1 MNIINDMLVDKCFL
15 DNANARAVVPAYKE
29 KTDSGNPITLTDSV
43 ENKSLGMKLYGWSK
57 QVVTT
62 GKNLINA
69 DEYYSQFKQSD
80 GTYKGENTVI
90 NKIAIPLAHF
100 VGKRIVISANIDFP
114 STIDTMQIRAAI
126 GENNYYGDIV
136 YPNTNKRSVL
146 TVTVQTQNDNF
157 WFTYGSG
164 SGQVIISDIQVELGS
179 TATSYEPYTGGMRSP
194 SPEYPQEIVS
204 AGQKLSTGKNLIN
217 ADDYYSVYKQAD
229 GMYKVDDVKL
239 NDIIIFFDSSMV
251 GKTYTASCNLNCP
264 NTVSSVVLEANID
277 GKKVL
282 GNIIPTNKSGIS
294 KVTFTPKTA
303 RDSIKITYGSGRG
316 DIIFSDFQI
325 EAGSFAT
332 SYEPYTGGVPT
343 LYQKGIEVNVRGKN
357 LVDIYGYSA
366 NGMDNP
372 EEKRVLK
379 NAYGTTLN
387 TTEKTD
393 KLIVNQEILDGATA
407 TNYTS
412 GYFCIGINRKLE
424 TGKDYIITFRIN
436 VIRNP
441 LTVSDI
447 FVSFNGIEFDE
458 AKVIGDKVTVKTKYK
473 EFGERQYIEVR
484 NRGISLEIS
493 DFMITEVGE
502 TDDYVPYTEQSVKL
516 YHILNAISV
525 ASGGNIMIGGQQYI
539 ADYVDVE
546 RGKLVKK
553 LKSFTI
559 SDIKTV
565 STWGVNENADNIT
578 GFYFYTSENGLP
590 KTNNDVMA
598 STILQYVDGTLGGK
612 NVGCA
617 MSSDIHNN
625 YAILS
630 VPTNMLE
637 DISSDENACA
647 SLVKICENT
656 NAIFFYSM
664 ESPIETDL
672 APEEIETY
680 KNLVTY
686 AGTTIVENDSDCWM
700 DVTYKAGTSGKSKN
714 EALRWYFKNVMPL
727 VE

>member
-114 STIDTMQIRAAI
+114 STIDTMKIRAAI
-126 GENNYYGDIV
+126 GEKNYYGDIV

-157 WFTYGSG
+157 WVTYGSG

-217 ADDYYSVYKQAD
+217 ADEYYSQFKQSD

-264 NTVSSVVLEANID
+264 NTVSGVVLEANID

-343 LYQKGIEVNVRGKN
+343 LYQKDIEVRVTGKN
-357 LVDIYGYSA
+357 LFGGKAFVDKIVELGGTLVGDNVKIDASKISGNLIYKFTDSSKRYTIIVEGVNSSEIQAVNLSVHYS
-366 NGMDNP
+366 D
-372 EEKRVLK
+372 
-379 NAYGTTLN
+379 GTTGGFGEFVNGKKIAVTIKDVIGVYGSWYTGEVTYTKFGIFEGEVKESDYEPYKESKAIIPIQGGLLGIPV
-387 TTEKTD
+387 TT
-393 KLIVNQEILDGATA
+393 GG
-407 TNYTS
+407 NYT
-412 GYFCIGINRKLE
+412 
-424 TGKDYIITFRIN
+424 
-436 VIRNP
+436 
-441 LTVSDI
+441 
-447 FVSFNGIEFDE
+447 DE
-458 AKVIGDKVTVKTKYK
+458 
-473 EFGERQYIEVR
+473 
-484 NRGISLEIS
+484 N
-493 DFMITEVGE
+493 
-502 TDDYVPYTEQSVKL
+502 
-516 YHILNAISV
+516 
-525 ASGGNIMIGGQQYI
+525 GQQYI
-539 ADYVDVE
+539 CDEIDFSRGKYVQRVWQKTFDGSESWGLYGDTGFLLDNILPEKMSNREMLCNQFMRRGGGTNSNIMIVGAFSTNSSIYIENCTLVDNTLVDDMLSKWKMHLAKHPLVVTTYLNEQVE
-546 RGKLVKK
+546 R
-553 LKSFTI
+553 
-559 SDIKTV
+559 
-565 STWGVNENADNIT
+565 
-578 GFYFYTSENGLP
+578 
-590 KTNNDVMA
+590 
-598 STILQYVDGTLGGK
+598 
-612 NVGCA
+612 
-617 MSSDIHNN
+617 
-625 YAILS
+625 
-630 VPTNMLE
+630 
-637 DISSDENACA
+637 
-647 SLVKICENT
+647 
-656 NAIFFYSM
+656 
-664 ESPIETDL
+664 DL
-672 APEEIETY
+672 TPEEIETY